1 MIDFLHQHNPSTHV
15 LILGLLPRGSHT
27 EDLFKL
33 PSDYSRGIDAVN
45 DQLER
50 YAFGNKKLHF
60 ANCALPFTV
69 GGKVMQKVATCMSD
83 ICHLPAGLLPCNS
96 PLIHSFI
103 VCHPLQPGTY
113 CLE

>member
-1 MIDFLHQHNPSTHV
+1 
-15 LILGLLPRGSHT
+15 
-27 EDLFKL
+27 
-33 PSDYSRGIDAVN
+33 
-45 DQLER
+45 
-50 YAFGNKKLHF
+50 
-60 ANCALPFTV
+60 
-69 GGKVMQKVATCMSD
+69 VMQKVATCMSD